1 MEAGVKG
8 KILELRLHMV
18 KDKARGL
25 RVFSV
30 LQQSNRYLSP
40 SLQKFNRATV
50 KRLANAT
57 VDDTTALEIPYH

>member
-8 KILELRLHMV
+8 QILELRLHMV

-40 SLQKFNRATV
+40 SLQKINRATV
-50 KRLANAT
+50 ERLADAT
-57 VDDTTALEIPYH
+57 VDETMVLEIPYH